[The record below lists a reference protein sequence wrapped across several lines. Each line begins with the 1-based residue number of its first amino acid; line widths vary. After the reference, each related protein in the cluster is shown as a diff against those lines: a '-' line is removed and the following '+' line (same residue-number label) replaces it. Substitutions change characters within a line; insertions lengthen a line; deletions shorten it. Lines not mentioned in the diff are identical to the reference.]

1 VATVA
6 NRGREQSGSVALAN
20 KRNAVAVKPCH
31 SNQTTYLKTMRP
43 EIASPETPAHSCSLS
58 VFPVSLALPAEGDLP
73 GAKPRPPYGGTSLSH
88 WRTFT
93 NKPTARSDYD
103 VMTRSPRLIKPLLAG
118 LIITLLQL
126 AIAIGL
132 LAPEGPLSERYA
144 ALVQHDSR
152 WFMNIVDRGYQTIVP
167 PIDHK
172 VMEVSNVAFFP
183 AYPAL
188 AAAFR
193 YGLNIDTGTAL
204 LITAQLAAWG
214 FWSYFFLFCKRWNI
228 SPALQIC
235 GALLI
240 AAHPAAFFL
249 IAAYSES
256 LFLMTLL
263 GFIYWSTAEG
273 RYAKFWAA
281 IHGIVMSATRIVG
294 IVCAAFPLVCSVFQ
308 TGWRR
313 LVEPRPWFRQEKP
326 AIAMTLVASFG
337 ALGFFTYSQL
347 RWGHWDI
354 YMLTQAAGWGIAP
367 DYLAVFRPSNYRWF
381 VPALNDPT
389 EASQMSMTL
398 GAVLF
403 IGIVLCELSIR
414 SWAGLPIRAG
424 IYFCAFVIY
433 YLSVSGVA
441 CVDMESMLRYEFS
454 VHALIV
460 LALLNFLRQFQTTP
474 VLVRAFGITAV
485 ALLSAAGLCVQ
496 GWYIWNFTRG
506 NWVA

>member
-1 VATVA
+1 
-6 NRGREQSGSVALAN
+6 
-20 KRNAVAVKPCH
+20 
-31 SNQTTYLKTMRP
+31 MRP
-43 EIASPETPAHSCSLS
+43 EIASPGTSAHHCGLAA
-58 VFPVSLALPAEGDLP
+58 VPICLAIAAERALPAP
-73 GAKPRPPYGGTSLSH
+73 KA
-88 WRTFT
+88 FT
-93 NKPTARSDYD
+93 NKGAARVDYN
-103 VMTRSPRLIKPLLAG
+103 VMTRWLWLLRPLLAG

-126 AIAIGL
+126 AMALGL
-132 LAPEGPLSERYA
+132 LAPEGSFSDRYA
-144 ALVQHDSR
+144 TLVQHDSY

-183 AYPAL
+183 AYPAI

-193 YGLNIDTGTAL
+193 YGLNISTGTAL

-214 FWSYFFLFCKRWNI
+214 FWSYFFLFCRRWNI

-249 IAAYSES
+249 IAGYSES
-256 LFLMTLL
+256 LFLMALL
-263 GFIYWSTAEG
+263 GFIYWSIAEG
-273 RYAKFWAA
+273 RSAKFWAA
-281 IHGIVMSATRIVG
+281 VHGIVMSATRIVG
-294 IVCAAFPLVCSVFQ
+294 IVCAGFPLVRSVAQ
-308 TGWRR
+308 TRSRG
-313 LVEPRPWFRQEKP
+313 LLEPKPWFRAEKP
-326 AIAMTLVASFG
+326 AIVMTLLASFG
-337 ALGFFTYSQL
+337 AVGFFTYSQL

-354 YMLTQAAGWGIAP
+354 YILTQAAGWGIVP
-367 DYLAVFRPSNYRWF
+367 DYLAVFKPSSYRWF

-414 SWAGLPIRAG
+414 RWAGLPIRAG

-433 YLSVSGVA
+433 FLSVSGVA

-474 VLVRAFGITAV
+474 VLVRAFGIAAV

-496 GWYIWNFTRG
+496 GWYVWNFTRG

>member
-1 VATVA
+1 M
-6 NRGREQSGSVALAN
+6 GSDIAFPGSFTTSCKLRSFASSSVLRLSRLA
-20 KRNAVAVKPCH
+20 P
-31 SNQTTYLKTMRP
+31 
-43 EIASPETPAHSCSLS
+43 
-58 VFPVSLALPAEGDLP
+58 
-73 GAKPRPPYGGTSLSH
+73 KPRH
-88 WRTFT
+88 RTRPSDW
-93 NKPTARSDYD
+93 PTFASKELVCCDYD
-103 VMTRSPRLIKPLLAG
+103 VMSRLPRFLKPLTAG
-118 LIITLLQL
+118 LTVTLLQL
-126 AIAIGL
+126 AMTLGL
-132 LAPEGPLSERYA
+132 LAPEEPISHRYST
-144 ALVQHDSR
+144 LVQHDSG
-152 WFMNIVDRGYQTIVP
+152 WFTNIIDRGYQTVVP
-167 PIDHK
+167 PIYHK

-183 AYPAL
+183 AYPAIARL
-188 AAAFR
+188 FR
-193 YGLNIDTGTAL
+193 DALQIDTTTAM

-214 FWSYFFLFCKRWNI
+214 FWIYFFLFCERWNI

-240 AAHPAAFFL
+240 ATHPAAFFL
-249 IAAYSES
+249 VATYSES
-256 LFLMTLL
+256 LFLMALL
-263 GFIYWSTAEG
+263 GFIYWSTAQG

-294 IVCAAFPLVCSVFQ
+294 IVCAAFPLVRSVFQ

-313 LVEPRPWFRQEKP
+313 LIEPRPWFRKEKP

-337 ALGFFTYSQL
+337 AIGFFTYSQL

-367 DYLAVFRPSNYRWF
+367 DYLAVFRPSSYRWF

-398 GAVLF
+398 GALFF

-414 SWAGLPIRAG
+414 RWTDLPIRAG

-460 LALLNFLRQFQTTP
+460 LALLNFLGQFQATP
-474 VLVRAFGITAV
+474 VLVRAFGIAAV

-496 GWYIWNFTRG
+496 GWYVWNFMRG

>member
-1 VATVA
+1 
-6 NRGREQSGSVALAN
+6 
-20 KRNAVAVKPCH
+20 
-31 SNQTTYLKTMRP
+31 MRP
-43 EIASPETPAHSCSLS
+43 EIASI
-58 VFPVSLALPAEGDLP
+58 
-73 GAKPRPPYGGTSLSH
+73 
-88 WRTFT
+88 WQTFT
-93 NKPTARSDYD
+93 NKEAACSEYD
-103 VMTRSPRLIKPLLAG
+103 VMTRSSWSLKPLLAG

-126 AIAIGL
+126 AIAMGL
-132 LAPEGPLSERYA
+132 VAPEGTVSERYR
-144 ALVQHDSR
+144 ALVQHDSY

-183 AYPAL
+183 AYPAI

-193 YGLNIDTGTAL
+193 YGLNISTATAL

-214 FWSYFFLFCKRWNI
+214 FWSYFFVFCRRWNI
-228 SPALQIC
+228 SPALQVC
-235 GALLI
+235 GAILI

-249 IAAYSES
+249 IAGYSES

-273 RYAKFWAA
+273 RSAKALA
-281 IHGIVMSATRIVG
+281 LVHGIVMSATRIVG
-294 IVCAAFPLVCSVFQ
+294 IVCAAFPLVRSVFQ
-308 TGWRR
+308 NGWRHFI
-313 LVEPRPWFRQEKP
+313 EPGSWFRKEKP
-326 AIAMTLVASFG
+326 AIAMALVASFG
-337 ALGFFTYSQL
+337 AVGFFTYSQL
-347 RWGHWDI
+347 RWGHWDV

-367 DYLAVFRPSNYRWF
+367 DYLAVLRPSSYRWF

-389 EASQMSMTL
+389 EASQISMTL
-398 GAVLF
+398 GALLF
-403 IGIVLCELSIR
+403 VGIAICELSIR
-414 SWAGLPIRAG
+414 RWSGLPIRAG

-441 CVDMESMLRYEFS
+441 CVGMQSMLRYGFS

-460 LALLNFLRQFQTTP
+460 LALLNFLSQFRRPP
-474 VLVRAFGITAV
+474 VLVRAFGIAAV

-496 GWYIWNFTRG
+496 GWYVWNFTRG